1 MTERTDAPSGVLDGG
16 PSSRAS
22 CSPTPGL
29 DTGLPP
35 LGPHMA
41 WLTAGRGGRREQIRA
56 RARLGARP
64 LRGPDW
70 VPRRPQ
76 EQRGSRAGMGTLSSA
91 LKAHTSSWCPVL
103 APGRSARATGLAG
116 RQAPAPRARGHPSW
130 SDPIKI
136 HYKGKKRVGQ
146 RVKGR
151 KMMLRQA
158 FVCSSPRTR
167 SREDKRGPG
176 ALFSGAGGSQA
187 QWGDSV
193 GRREASGTHRLGPA
207 PPVLAFVPSDTTAA
221 SHPDAC
227 QRRHRPPH
235 PPPPTPPPRPGSSSS
250 GPADLGQRGGLQLHL
265 GCRKTILGLAKMEL
279 WNFPAPEAGSQLLL
293 GALKSPQGNSKKPRT
308 GGPCL

>member
-1 MTERTDAPSGVLDGG
+1 
-16 PSSRAS
+16 
-22 CSPTPGL
+22 
-29 DTGLPP
+29 
-35 LGPHMA
+35 
-41 WLTAGRGGRREQIRA
+41 
-56 RARLGARP
+56 
-64 LRGPDW
+64 
-70 VPRRPQ
+70 
-76 EQRGSRAGMGTLSSA
+76 MGTLPSA
-91 LKAHTSSWCPVL
+91 LKAHTSSCCPVL

-151 KMMLRQA
+151 KRMQRQA

-176 ALFSGAGGSQA
+176 ALFSGAGGSRA
-187 QWGDSV
+187 QWGGSV

-207 PPVLAFVPSDTTAA
+207 PPMLALAPSDTTAA

-227 QRRHRPPH
+227 QRAAPH
-235 PPPPTPPPRPGSSSS
+235 PRPGSSSS
-250 GPADLGQRGGLQLHL
+250 GPADLGQRGRLQLHL
-265 GCRKTILGLAKMEL
+265 GCRKTTQGLAKMEL
-279 WNFPAPEAGSQLLL
+279 WNFPAPEAGSQHLL
-293 GALKSPQGNSKKPRT
+293 GALKSPQGNSKKPPT